1 MHQDIVQAYR
11 DYAFHQIYQQ
21 VHNFC
26 VVDLGGFYFDILK
39 DRLYTTPAGSHARR
53 SAQSAMWHLAESMVR
68 WLAPILS
75 FTTEEMWGHL
85 HGERPE
91 SVFLSTWHVLPELPA
106 QAIDWAALIALRGDV
121 ARELERL
128 RIAGVIGA
136 PLDAQL
142 QVWCTPEQY
151 RRLSGLGS
159 ELRFFM
165 ITSEAQVH
173 QITHGDK
180 AALPAE
186 AVLAASVEG
195 GGVWIAVQPSS
206 HTKCKRCWHHRAD
219 VGVSAQHPDICARCV
234 DNLSLPGEARRYS

>member
-1 MHQDIVQAYR
+1 
-11 DYAFHQIYQQ
+11 
-21 VHNFC
+21 
-26 VVDLGGFYFDILK
+26 
-39 DRLYTTPAGSHARR
+39 
-53 SAQSAMWHLAESMVR
+53 
-68 WLAPILS
+68 
-75 FTTEEMWGHL
+75 MWGHL

-142 QVWCTPEQY
+142 QVWCTPEQHG
-151 RRLSGLGS
+151 RLSVLGS

-165 ITSEAQVH
+165 ITSDAQVH
-173 QITHGDK
+173 PITHGDK

-234 DNLSLPGEARRYS
+234 DNLSLPGESRRYS